1 MPLTQEHMMKKTSPH
16 LVIMTA
22 CVLLY
27 SGDITAACTRNSS
40 WTTSKDVT
48 MPVDTFNIPYDDA
61 SVQILKTYSLAYMS
75 SAANTYADASSCGQS
90 TLYGEYMNGWGT
102 PDANGFVATNIAGV
116 RIKVSA
122 GVGGA
127 SWYPAT
133 YGPAPV
139 GTYGFYI
146 TDTTWDVQIKKT
158 GQITAG
164 NTLTSGLTARFRQYN
179 STPNSSWILSRLY
192 IPAGMTIN
200 VLSCTLKNTVPTIIM
215 GDWYDT
221 QFKNIGDK
229 STDVSI
235 PITLTCKAGT
245 NIKAT
250 ITSTDGF
257 YDAATGI
264 LNLSSASTATGVA
277 IQLVDSTGI
286 PIPLGAK
293 NTVKSNV
300 SAGDV
305 IFGWKA
311 RYIKTASSI
320 SPGTANASATV
331 NIVYE

>member
-1 MPLTQEHMMKKTSPH
+1 MKKTSPH
-16 LVIMTA
+16 LVIMTVCA
-22 CVLLY
+22 LLY

-40 WTTSKDVT
+40 WAAPIDVT
-48 MPVDTFNIPYDDA
+48 MPTVTFNIPYDDT
-61 SVQILKTYSLAYMS
+61 SVRVLNTYSLPFLS
-75 SAANTYADASSCGQS
+75 SATKTYADASTCGNS
-90 TLYGEYMNGWGT
+90 LLYGEYMNGWGT
-102 PDANGFVATNIAGV
+102 PDADGFVATNIAGI
-116 RIKVSA
+116 RIAVNA
-122 GVGGA
+122 GNLGGWYPQVFGPATGGA
-127 SWYPAT
+127 S
-133 YGPAPV
+133 
-139 GTYGFYI
+139 GFTIYDLDWNI
-146 TDTTWDVQIKKT
+146 QIKKSSQVSS
-158 GQITAG
+158 GG
-164 NTLTSGLTARFRQYN
+164 TLTSGLTARLRQYN
-179 STPNSSWILSRLY
+179 PTPGTSWGLTRLN
-192 IPAGMTIN
+192 IPAGITIN

-221 QFKNIGDK
+221 QFKSIGDK